1 MTSVRTLDRDAVS
14 SQSCLSVSRA
24 SSPELLLS
32 PSICIGP
39 PSPHHH
45 AGFSNGSTLSGSFD
59 SFVPGHDLVGYYTY
73 APCSTYNSSQMTTAN
88 ESISSTTGN
97 GTLTPVVLTGLE
109 AETLYCSQAC
119 VIDLDADPTKGDPA
133 GPVCGAVQTFSWPT
147 PVSE

>member
-1 MTSVRTLDRDAVS
+1 M
-14 SQSCLSVSRA
+14 
-24 SSPELLLS
+24 
-32 PSICIGP
+32 
-39 PSPHHH
+39 
-45 AGFSNGSTLSGSFD
+45 
-59 SFVPGHDLVGYYTY
+59 PGHDLVGYYTY

-119 VIDLDADPTKGDPA
+119 VVDVDADPTKGDPA
-133 GPVCGAVQTFSWPT
+133 GPVCGAVQTFSWST